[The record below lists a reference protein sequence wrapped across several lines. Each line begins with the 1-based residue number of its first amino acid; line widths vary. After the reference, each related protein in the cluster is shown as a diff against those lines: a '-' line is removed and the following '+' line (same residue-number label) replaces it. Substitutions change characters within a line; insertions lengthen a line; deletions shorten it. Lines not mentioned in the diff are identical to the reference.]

1 MTEVRSVFRLVIFWS
16 TMPHMRWIRLHIRH
30 GAWLALTA
38 LAIHF
43 VLTFG
48 HVHAEQFSPVPMG
61 TASVAATNAQ
71 AGGSGGVV
79 DAPQPYRPFLSH
91 DHLCAVCA
99 SISLLASSV
108 LPEAGMLPLPRAVIA
123 VRQGDVCCTAP
134 PRRLRSSAKA
144 RAPPSA

>member
-1 MTEVRSVFRLVIFWS
+1 MMT
-16 TMPHMRWIRLHIRH
+16 MRWIRLHIRP

-61 TASVAATNAQ
+61 TASVAVTTAQ
-71 AGGSGGVV
+71 AGDRPGSA

-99 SISLLASSV
+99 SISLLGASV
-108 LPEAGMLPLPRAVIA
+108 LPHVQMLALPCAIITVRELDVLRA
-123 VRQGDVCCTAP
+123 AP
-134 PRRLRSSAKA
+134 RSKLCSSARA

>member
-1 MTEVRSVFRLVIFWS
+1 
-16 TMPHMRWIRLHIRH
+16 MRWIRLHIRP

-61 TASVAATNAQ
+61 TASIAVTNAQ
-71 AGGSGGVV
+71 DGDRPGSA

-99 SISLLASSV
+99 SISLLGATV
-108 LPEAGMLPLPRAVIA
+108 LPQVQMLALPCAVIA
-123 VRQGDVCCTAP
+123 GREPDLLCRTAP
-134 PRRLRSSAKA
+134 RSELRSSARA
-144 RAPPSA
+144 RAPPAA

>member
-1 MTEVRSVFRLVIFWS
+1 
-16 TMPHMRWIRLHIRH
+16 MRWIRLHIRP

-48 HVHAEQFSPVPMG
+48 HVHAERFSPVPIG
-61 TASVAATNAQ
+61 IASIAVTNAQ
-71 AGGSGGVV
+71 SGDRPGSA

-99 SISLLASSV
+99 SISLLGASV
-108 LPEAGMLPLPRAVIA
+108 LPHVQTLALPCAVVA
-123 VRQGDVCCTAP
+123 VRELDFLCRTAP
-134 PRRLRSSAKA
+134 PRELRSSAQA